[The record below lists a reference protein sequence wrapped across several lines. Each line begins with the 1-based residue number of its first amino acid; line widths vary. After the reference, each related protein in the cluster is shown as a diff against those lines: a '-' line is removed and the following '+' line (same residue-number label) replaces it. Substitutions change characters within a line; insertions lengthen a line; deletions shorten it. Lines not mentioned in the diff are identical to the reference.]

1 MTSSRIEWHQIGVIA
16 EKEFRDR
23 IRNRWVL
30 AIAALFVVFALVIAY
45 MGAAQQGAVG
55 FRGIDVTIA
64 GLVSLVIYLV
74 PLIALILGYDAIVGE
89 RDKGSL
95 ELLLTMPITRFELL
109 IGKFAG
115 LAAALACSTLAGFGL
130 AGVMLSY
137 QIGLAALL
145 HYAVFLAS
153 ALLLGLAFLSLAV
166 LVSVVAGNRMRASGV
181 AIALWFFYVL
191 VYDLLLLGLLVLT
204 EGRYHLGFFPVLLML
219 NPADIFRILN
229 VFWLED
235 VRQIYGLAT
244 VFPRALADPWLLASA
259 MVAWIVAPLA
269 CAIWRFK

>member
-1 MTSSRIEWHQIGVIA
+1 MTAARVQWRQVGVIA

-30 AIAALFVVFALVIAY
+30 AVAVLFTAFALAIAY
-45 MGAAQQGAVG
+45 LGAAQQGSVG

-74 PLIALILGYDAIVGE
+74 PLIALLLGYDAIVGE

-95 ELLLTMPITRFELL
+95 ELLLTMPITRLELV
-109 IGKFAG
+109 IGKFSG
-115 LAAALACSTLAGFGL
+115 LAAALAFSTLAGFGL
-130 AGVMLSY
+130 AGVLLSY

-145 HYAVFLAS
+145 HYAVFMVS
-153 ALLLGLAFLSLAV
+153 ALLLGLSFLSLAM
-166 LVSVVAGNRMRASGV
+166 LVSVLAGNRMRASGV
-181 AIALWFFYVL
+181 AIGLWFFFVL
-191 VYDLLLLGLLVLT
+191 VYDLLLLGFLVVT
-204 EGRYHLGFFPVLLML
+204 EGKYDLGFFPLLLML

-235 VRQIYGLAT
+235 VRQLYGLAT
-244 VFPRALADPWLLASA
+244 VFPAVLANVWILGAAMAL
-259 MVAWIVAPLA
+259 WIAAPLA
-269 CAIWRFK
+269 FAIWRFR